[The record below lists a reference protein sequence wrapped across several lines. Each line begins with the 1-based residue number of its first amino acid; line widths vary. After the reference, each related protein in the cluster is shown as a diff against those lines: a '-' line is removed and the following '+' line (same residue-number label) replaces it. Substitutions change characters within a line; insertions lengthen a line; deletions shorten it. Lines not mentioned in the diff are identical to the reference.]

1 MNATPAVSQ
10 APAGAGSADS
20 TRPSSGGQDF
30 AAALSDAGP
39 KPPVR
44 KAAAGKVHG
53 GRIGGQLP
61 VPGNLSPPSTSPA
74 ALTADAAAAAA
85 AGAAASAASAAAG
98 LQGNGADGKSG
109 AVAGG
114 MSGAA
119 AGTAIG
125 APPGVPLGAA
135 AGA

>member
-53 GRIGGQLP
+53 GRTGGQLP

-74 ALTADAAAAAA
+74 ALTADAAAL
-85 AGAAASAASAAAG
+85 AASAAAE

-125 APPGVPLGAA
+125 APPGVPVGAA
-135 AGA
+135 